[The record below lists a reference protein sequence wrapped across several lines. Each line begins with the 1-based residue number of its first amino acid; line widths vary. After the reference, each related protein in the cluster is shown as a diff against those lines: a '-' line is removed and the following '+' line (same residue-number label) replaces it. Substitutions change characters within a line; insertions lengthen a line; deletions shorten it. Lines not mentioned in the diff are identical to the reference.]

1 MVSAIVA
8 PLWGSL
14 ADRKGRKLMLLRA
27 ALGMSLIM
35 GLQGMATNVWQLFM
49 LRALMGLTSGYIPN
63 AMALIASQVPRS
75 RSGWALGTLST
86 GQVAGVL
93 IGPLLGGFM
102 ADTIGLRMVFF
113 ITSAM
118 LFICFLITLFAIREN
133 AITVSKKSAAQR
145 PGRIRLAALP
155 ATDYQPVRHH
165 HDDSDGERL
174 HQPHSDAVYPRPV
187 A

>member
-1 MVSAIVA
+1 MFSSSFLVSAIVA

-27 ALGMSLIM
+27 ALGMSIVM
-35 GLQGMATNVWQLFM
+35 ALQGMATNVWHLFI
-49 LRALMGLTSGYIPN
+49 LRTLMGLTSGYIPN

-113 ITSAM
+113 ITSAL
-118 LFICFLITLFAIREN
+118 LFICFLITLFAFAKTRLPS
-133 AITVSKKSAAQR
+133 VKRRSSAV
-145 PGRIRLAALP
+145 GRYLP
-155 ATDYQPVRHH
+155 RCLTRC
-165 HDDSDGERL
+165 
-174 HQPHSDAVYPRPV
+174 
-187 A
+187 